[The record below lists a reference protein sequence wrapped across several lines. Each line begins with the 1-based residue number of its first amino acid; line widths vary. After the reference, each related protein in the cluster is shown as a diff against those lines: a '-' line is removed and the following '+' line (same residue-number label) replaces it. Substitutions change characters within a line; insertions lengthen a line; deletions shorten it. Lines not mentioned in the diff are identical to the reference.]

1 MINGSAIEFVEDTL
15 NQLRVEEKKNQD
27 LIIRIGEEEKRTHDA
42 EAKLWAAQD
51 NLFSVQRKLYAACN
65 LINEV
70 CRNYLY
76 INFDAEE
83 GRKRTD
89 RTIEKMLRFQKEHDI
104 HIEDTERGWVA
115 K

>member
-1 MINGSAIEFVEDTL
+1 MIDGSAIEFVEDTL

-42 EAKLWAAQD
+42 EAKLWAAKN
-51 NLFSVQRKLYAACN
+51 NLFSVQRKLYAAVT
-65 LINEV
+65 LINDV
-70 CRNYLY
+70 YRDYRDL
-76 INFDAEE
+76 NFKTKA
-83 GRKRTD
+83 GRKRAD
-89 RTIEKMLRFQKEHDI
+89 QVLEQMRRFQQEHDI